1 MYHLIMAINNDSMMQ
16 VDLLKR
22 ILQEL
27 KGTNELLEKLV
38 KINLNDSKTM
48 VKEAREHRKKMLV
61 EAKKILETPNREAM
75 ILEELKKRGYK
86 A

>member
-1 MYHLIMAINNDSMMQ
+1 MMQ

-48 VKEAREHRKKMLV
+48 IKEAREHRKKMLV

>member
-1 MYHLIMAINNDSMMQ
+1 MATNNDSMMQ
-16 VDLLKR
+16 IELLKR

-38 KINLNDSKTM
+38 KTNLNDSKTM

-61 EAKKILETPNREAM
+61 EARKILETPNREAM